1 MKNSGDLHLAIMP
14 VVNDVILDAD
24 GANAGSELRTEASH
38 PGLFRHEVEAVDN
51 VVDEPVSGS
60 RACFLGNI
68 QPDLVEVL
76 LGQRREAIRYLRIS
90 WRGWLS
96 RAT

>member
-1 MKNSGDLHLAIMP
+1 M
-14 VVNDVILDAD
+14 ILDAD
-24 GANAGSELRTEASH
+24 GANAGSELRTETPH

-51 VVDEPVSGS
+51 VDDEPVSGT

-68 QPDLVEVL
+68 QPDLVEVPFD
-76 LGQRREAIRYLRIS
+76 QRREAIPHPRTSSGVL
-90 WRGWLS
+90 LD